1 MIRVGPAG
9 WDYPDWYG
17 TVYPRP
23 KRKSFDALAYLAR
36 YFKTIEINSTFYRP
50 ARAEVAKS
58 WAERVEEN
66 ADFRFTA
73 KLWKR
78 FTHERDSAW
87 TSDEVK
93 ASRAAFDVLH
103 RAGRLGAV
111 LVQFPWSFRFTDDN
125 REWLSDLFGAFDELP
140 LVLEVRHASW
150 ADPEVA
156 PWLTE
161 RQVGLVNVDQPLFKG
176 TLRPAAHATAPVGYV
191 RLHGRNYKEWF
202 RKDAGRDARYDY
214 LYSARELE
222 PWVERLR
229 LLETRAREVYAVTN
243 NHHLGKAPA
252 NAEMI
257 ESMLTGDKVPAPPE
271 LYQRYARELEPYAR
285 PEPPRRTP

>member
-1 MIRVGPAG
+1 
-9 WDYPDWYG
+9 
-17 TVYPRP
+17 
-23 KRKSFDALAYLAR
+23 
-36 YFKTIEINSTFYRP
+36 
-50 ARAEVAKS
+50 
-58 WAERVEEN
+58 
-66 ADFRFTA
+66 
-73 KLWKR
+73 
-78 FTHERDSAW
+78 
-87 TSDEVK
+87 
-93 ASRAAFDVLH
+93 
-103 RAGRLGAV
+103 
-111 LVQFPWSFRFTDDN
+111 
-125 REWLSDLFGAFDELP
+125 
-140 LVLEVRHASW
+140 VRHASW
-150 ADPEVA
+150 ADAEVA
-156 PWLTE
+156 PWLAE
-161 RQVGLVNVDQPLFKG
+161 RAVGLVNVDQPLFKG
-176 TLRPAAHATAPVGYV
+176 TLRPGAQVTAPVGYV

>member
-50 ARAEVAKS
+50 ARPEVAKS

-87 TSDEVK
+87 TGDEVK
-93 ASRAAFDVLH
+93 ATRAALEVMH
-103 RAGRLGAV
+103 GAGRLGAV
-111 LVQFPWSFRFTDDN
+111 LVQFPWSFRWTDEN
-125 REWLSDLFGAFDELP
+125 RQWLDDLFGAFAGLP

-150 ADPEVA
+150 ADAEVA
-156 PWLTE
+156 PWLAE
-161 RQVGLVNVDQPLFKG
+161 RAVGLVNVDQPLFKG
-176 TLRPAAHATAPVGYV
+176 TLRPGAQVTAPVGYV
-191 RLHGRNYKEWF
+191 RLHGRNYKEWW
-202 RKDAGRDARYDY
+202 RKDAGRNERYDY
-214 LYSARELE
+214 LYTPEELE
-222 PWVERLR
+222 SWVERLR
-229 LLETRAREVYAVTN
+229 QLSTRTREVYAVTN
-243 NHHLGKAPA
+243 NHRLGKAPA

-257 ESMLTGDKVPAPPE
+257 EAMLQGEKVPGPPT
-271 LYQRYARELEPYAR
+271 LFDRYARELAPFVLPDDR
-285 PEPPRRTP
+285 GG